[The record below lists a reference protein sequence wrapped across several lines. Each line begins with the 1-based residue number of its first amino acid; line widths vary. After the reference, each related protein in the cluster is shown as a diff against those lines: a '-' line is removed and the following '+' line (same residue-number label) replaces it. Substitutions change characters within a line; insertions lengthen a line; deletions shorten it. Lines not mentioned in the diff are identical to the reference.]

1 MDNAN
6 MALSFPMDE
15 NEVVA
20 LSGGSVLL
28 LCRKPGGGQHATTSS
43 AEIITYDP

>member
-1 MDNAN
+1 MDDTN

-28 LCRKPGGGQHATTSS
+28 LCRKPGRSQHATTSS
-43 AEIITYDP
+43 GEMM